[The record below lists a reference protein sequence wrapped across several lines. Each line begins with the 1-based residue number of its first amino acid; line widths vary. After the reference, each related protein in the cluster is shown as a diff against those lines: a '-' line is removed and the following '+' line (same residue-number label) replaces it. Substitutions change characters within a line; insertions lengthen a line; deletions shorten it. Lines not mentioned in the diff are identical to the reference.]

1 MNAQEW
7 KSGHFT
13 LDVVSLHGFFPLRFP
28 TGRMLAA
35 VSATPWLP
43 MQQPSAAN
51 KRSFVAIVQGK
62 WILGRCENSCTNK
75 FTSAVFDVAPNE
87 AAVEAQT
94 LNKSQLV
101 CRSVESPS
109 QTAWRTNEQ
118 LPSEQRSK
126 KMI

>member
-75 FTSAVFDVAPNE
+75 FTSAVFDVAPN
-87 AAVEAQT
+87 
-94 LNKSQLV
+94 S
-101 CRSVESPS
+101 CRSSNVEQEPASLPVGGI
-109 QTAWRTNEQ
+109 TFADCMANERT
-118 LPSEQRSK
+118 
-126 KMI
+126 IAI

>member
-1 MNAQEW
+1 MRTLTDVIVVVVVVYCCKMNAQEW

-13 LDVVSLHGFFPLRFP
+13 LDVS
-28 TGRMLAA
+28 A

-75 FTSAVFDVAPNE
+75 FTSAVFDVAPN
-87 AAVEAQT
+87 
-94 LNKSQLV
+94 S
-101 CRSVESPS
+101 CRSSNVEQEPASLPVGGI
-109 QTAWRTNEQ
+109 TFADCMANERT
-118 LPSEQRSK
+118 
-126 KMI
+126 IAI